1 MTALSTPSRLDRA
14 SFAPLADWLAVGV
27 AIALPW
33 STSTTGILI
42 AIWLLAALA
51 TSDPAALKRELLAP
65 AGGLPVLLCCFG
77 ALGMLWADV
86 GWTARFGGLDGF
98 VRLLMIPLLLAQFRR
113 SEHGSWVVY
122 GFLISSAVVLLVS
135 FVLVLAPG
143 LTWRGHVNGVPV
155 HDDIFQGSEFLVC
168 GFGAL
173 GYAAVEG
180 KRLDRL
186 TASMFFIVGALFL
199 TNFAFVTISRAAI
212 LVVPILVVLLGW
224 RIHRWRSVLGTAIL
238 ATMIGFMAF
247 LFSPSL
253 HSRMNQSIEEF
264 QAYRAANAGTSIGE
278 HVAFLEESAA
288 IVASAPVIGHGTGSI
303 PDEFRRIAA
312 GKTGVSAEATV
323 NPHDQTFAVAIQVGV
338 VGALVLWAMWIS
350 HLLLFREKS
359 VVAWLGTVVVVE
371 NIVSSIFHTH
381 LFDFNNGW
389 LYVFGVGVLGGIVLR
404 QRDTLL
410 ASHSPDPS
418 DQFVGSISRR

>member
-51 TSDPAALKRELLAP
+51 TSDPAALKRELLTP
-65 AGGLPVLLCCFG
+65 AGGLPVLLCCLG

-122 GFLISSAVVLLVS
+122 GFLISSAIVLLVS

-143 LTWRGHVNGVPV
+143 PDLARPRHHGVPV

-186 TASMFFIVGALFL
+186 TASMFFIIGALFL
-199 TNFAFVTISRAAI
+199 ANFAFVTISRAAI

-224 RIHRWRSVLGTAIL
+224 RIHRWRASL
-238 ATMIGFMAF
+238 A
-247 LFSPSL
+247 
-253 HSRMNQSIEEF
+253 
-264 QAYRAANAGTSIGE
+264 
-278 HVAFLEESAA
+278 
-288 IVASAPVIGHGTGSI
+288 
-303 PDEFRRIAA
+303 
-312 GKTGVSAEATV
+312 
-323 NPHDQTFAVAIQVGV
+323 
-338 VGALVLWAMWIS
+338 
-350 HLLLFREKS
+350 
-359 VVAWLGTVVVVE
+359 
-371 NIVSSIFHTH
+371 
-381 LFDFNNGW
+381 
-389 LYVFGVGVLGGIVLR
+389 R
-404 QRDTLL
+404 QFWPR
-410 ASHSPDPS
+410 
-418 DQFVGSISRR
+418 